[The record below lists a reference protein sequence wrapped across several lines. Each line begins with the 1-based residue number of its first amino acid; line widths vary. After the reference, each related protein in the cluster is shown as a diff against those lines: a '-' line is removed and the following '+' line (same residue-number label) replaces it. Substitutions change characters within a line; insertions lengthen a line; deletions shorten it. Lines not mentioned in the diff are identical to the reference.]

1 MQIHIGRGG
10 QHSGSGQEAQTF
22 ARGEV
27 LDFPCKIGKTQ
38 AQEDDTP
45 VSCPLAPMSD
55 VLRLSDLRRSKR
67 VFFTRPELNQLLSLY
82 TRQVMRG
89 EWRDYAI
96 DQRDGAVL
104 FSMFRRTQELPI
116 FTVMK
121 TAPGTNRRGDDYD
134 QRVKLR
140 IARGAEMNAAD
151 YVKLIEDR
159 ACFIAAVDARV
170 EGCDALIVPTVAVV
184 APPIA
189 TFAEDAD
196 FYRLNAK
203 ILRNPNVVNF
213 LDRCAITLP
222 VSRLGEAPV
231 GLMLIGTHG
240 GDRRLLAMAQ
250 GIEATLAAA

>member
-10 QHSGSGQEAQTF
+10 QHSGSGQEAQIF

-27 LDFPCKIGKTQ
+27 LDFPRKIGKTQ

-121 TAPGTNRRGDDYD
+121 TAPGTNRRGDYVLLTGG
-134 QRVKLR
+134 QR
-140 IARGAEMNAAD
+140 IATCTTLVDVLAQL
-151 YVKLIEDR
+151 VKMIR
-159 ACFIAAVDARV
+159 
-170 EGCDALIVPTVAVV
+170 
-184 APPIA
+184 
-189 TFAEDAD
+189 
-196 FYRLNAK
+196 YR
-203 ILRNPNVVNF
+203 
-213 LDRCAITLP
+213 P
-222 VSRLGEAPV
+222 VRLESG
-231 GLMLIGTHG
+231 
-240 GDRRLLAMAQ
+240 
-250 GIEATLAAA
+250 